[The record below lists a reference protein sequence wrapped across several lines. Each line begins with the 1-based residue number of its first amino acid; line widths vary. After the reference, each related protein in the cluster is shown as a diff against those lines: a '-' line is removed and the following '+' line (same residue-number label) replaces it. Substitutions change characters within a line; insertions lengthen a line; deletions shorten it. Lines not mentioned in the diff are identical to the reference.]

1 MPLNLLDPNMTV
13 AAFNE
18 QQTPIGTVQVLTTS
32 TVPKGWLLC
41 NGDSYSTTTEAELF
55 AVIGTTFG
63 GSGGSFNVPNISNL
77 LSNSRLRYM
86 IKAKRYDAS

>member
-1 MPLNLLDPNMTV
+1 MTV
-13 AAFNE
+13 AAFND
-18 QQTPIGTVQVLTTS
+18 QQVPIGTVQVLTTS

-41 NGDSYSTTTEAELF
+41 NGASYSTTAEAELF

-63 GSGGSFNVPNISNL
+63 GSGGNFEVPNISNL

-86 IKAKRYDAS
+86 IKSRRYDTT